1 MPVAL
6 PPTLEGYLVFIR
18 TVMGIPDTEL
28 PDDAPIIPM
37 SYYMAL
43 GMVNPAFMALG
54 SETWGMSPLV
64 AVMNPPQVFL
74 DARGPVGGNPNPPA
88 PLAADPGY
96 PSYYAWAVYNL
107 AGHFLIMFAQDT
119 PPSTYFADL
128 RDKYGMN
135 TFVPGVIQA
144 SHDQGTG
151 QAFIVPDFV
160 KNMTLADLGYLKTPW
175 GRFYMGLAQAY
186 GPTIWGLTP

>member
-1 MPVAL
+1 MATAL

-18 TVMGIPDTEL
+18 TVMGIPVEIL
-28 PDDAPIIPM
+28 PDTAPIIPM
-37 SYYMAL
+37 SYNMAL
-43 GMVNPAFMALG
+43 GMVNPAFMGLDG
-54 SETWGMSPLV
+54 GPWGYSYLI

-74 DARGPVGGNPNPPA
+74 DARGPQGGNPNPPA
-88 PLAADPGY
+88 PLVTDVDY
-96 PSYYAWAVYNL
+96 PSYYAWMVYNL

-119 PPSTYFADL
+119 PPSTYFQDL

-135 TFVPGVIQA
+135 SFTPGVIQA